1 MLNTEHYSQQNE
13 DEIIADICGKLELQT
28 GQFVEF
34 GAWDGKHLSNT
45 YALYRRGWSGYYIE
59 GEPSRVASLEKNCP
73 EDRIVK
79 VCAFVRP
86 EGDSSLDAILGRHG
100 ATEIDLLSID
110 IDSDDYRVWEGV
122 KRYLPKILVIEYNP
136 TIPFD
141 TRYINPLGAQHGNS
155 ALSLTE
161 LSANKGYTLVAGT
174 ATNLIF
180 VRKDLAVAH
189 AIAPVG
195 LQEIQDALGQTRF
208 FFAYDGTLLRAPSSL
223 RELGVDGLLLIPWT
237 NCPVPQPLPRWLR
250 KFRDPGTPFFIMR
263 QAYGALRS
271 FLRSPVQ
278 TLRALRFALAV
289 RRNKRDPAVVAAG
302 ERAPL

>member
-1 MLNTEHYSQQNE
+1 MEHYSQHNE
-13 DEIIADICGKLELQT
+13 DEIIADICSKLGLEN

-45 YALYRRGWSGYYIE
+45 YALYRRGWRGYYIE
-59 GEPSRVASLEKNCP
+59 GEPSRVADLEKNCP

-79 VCAFVRP
+79 VCSFVQP

-122 KRYLPKILVIEYNP
+122 KRYLPKVLVIEYNQM
-136 TIPFD
+136 IPFD
-141 TRYINPLGAQHGNS
+141 TRYINPPGAQHGNS

-161 LSANKGYTLVAGT
+161 LSAGKGYTLVAGT
-174 ATNLIF
+174 MTNLIF
-180 VRKDLAVAH
+180 VRDDLAVAH
-189 AIAPVG
+189 GIASVG
-195 LQEIQDALGQTRF
+195 LQDLQDALGLSRY
-208 FFAYDGTLLRAPSSL
+208 FFAYDGTLVRTPSSL
-223 RELGVDGLLLIPWT
+223 LDRGVDAFFMVPWA

-263 QAYGALRS
+263 QGYGALRS

-278 TLRALRFALAV
+278 TLKALSFARAA
-289 RRNKRDPAVVAAG
+289 RRSK
-302 ERAPL
+302 RAPASVAEEGGASLRM